1 MKKAILIL
9 AVVTSGFMQGQ
20 ERQAPQINVNGE
32 GIVRVVPDEAY
43 IVVSV
48 ENKGGNAADVKKQN
62 DATVSKV
69 VAGIKKL
76 KLPEKDVQT
85 RRVTL
90 QPQYDYEKKK
100 YTYFATQTISIL
112 LRDLSRYDTVV
123 ESLIDAGVNQ
133 ISSVEFRYSKT
144 EEAKSEARKKA
155 MVAAKAKAD
164 DFASAIG
171 QKAGKAITITDSE
184 QPVYYPRHYEMAMA
198 KGGDAMDQ
206 PTLAIGEI
214 DIKANVNVSF
224 VLE

>member
-9 AVVTSGFMQGQ
+9 AVVTAGLTQAQ
-20 ERQAPQINVNGE
+20 ERTAPQVTVNGE
-32 GIVRVVPDEAY
+32 GVVQVVPDEAY
-43 IVVSV
+43 IIVSV
-48 ENKGGNAADVKKQN
+48 ENKGNNAAEVKKQN

-69 VAGIKKL
+69 VQSIKKL

-112 LRDLSRYDTVV
+112 LRDLSRYDAVV
-123 ESLIDAGVNQ
+123 ESLIDSGVNQ
-133 ISSVEFRYSKT
+133 ISSVEFRSSKI

-155 MVAAKAKAD
+155 MISAKTKAG
-164 DFASAIG
+164 DFAGAIG
-171 QKAGKAITITDSE
+171 QKVGKAIAITDTE
-184 QPVYYPRHYEMAMA
+184 QPVYFPRHFEMAMA
-198 KGGDAMDQ
+198 KGGDAGAQ

-214 DIKANVNVSF
+214 DVKANVSVSF
-224 VLE
+224 SLE